1 MGKCCW
7 LPGLIEIPKERGLR
21 GRERRKATGRG
32 KAWFKSCRCCGIDW
46 LVDLMLERQEF
57 ESVCG
62 CLSSQNRIRF
72 FHLGWKNLQGSS
84 SSKPGRDETQATTSS
99 EHRQSCQL
107 LDQELDWA
115 AQDPILVL
123 NITRD
128 GASSF
133 SGEPVPMPYHSQWK
147 ISHWNLTELKQ
158 ERCCRVSGTGAVP
171 PSESLCLRM
180 AWAI

>member
-7 LPGLIEIPKERGLR
+7 LPGLIEIPKERGLH

-57 ESVCG
+57 ESVHGACHH
-62 CLSSQNRIRF
+62 RIEWLR
-72 FHLGWKNLQGSS
+72 LEGSS
-84 SSKPGRDETQATTSS
+84 RVIKFQTLC
-99 EHRQSCQL
+99 HRQSCQL
-107 LDQELDWA
+107 LDRELDWA

-128 GASSF
+128 EASSF

>member
-7 LPGLIEIPKERGLR
+7 LPGLIEIPKERGLC

-84 SSKPGRDETQATTSS
+84 SSKPSATGHRIKWLGLEGSSRVIKFQTRKRWNTGNNKFRTQAELPTARSRIRLGCPRPHLGI
-99 EHRQSCQL
+99 EHYQGRG
-107 LDQELDWA
+107 
-115 AQDPILVL
+115 I
-123 NITRD
+123 
-128 GASSF
+128 
-133 SGEPVPMPYHSQWK
+133 
-147 ISHWNLTELKQ
+147 
-158 ERCCRVSGTGAVP
+158 
-171 PSESLCLRM
+171 
-180 AWAI
+180 